1 MDISEIYEKQIQ
13 YVQQKFM
20 DIAIHADV
28 VYSESGIPLKLRL
41 YLIDGSVIYVFYS
54 VTGKYSYH
62 WERRIIDGTIYRH
75 DNAPH
80 TKWKDIKTF
89 PKHFHDGS
97 DSNGKES
104 LISEEPL
111 IALDEFLNF
120 ARRKIIGGLGE

>member
-1 MDISEIYEKQIQ
+1 
-13 YVQQKFM
+13 M

-120 ARRKIIGGLGE
+120 ARRKIIGGLGAHLTQ

>member
-1 MDISEIYEKQIQ
+1 
-13 YVQQKFM
+13 M

>member
-1 MDISEIYEKQIQ
+1 
-13 YVQQKFM
+13 M

-28 VYSESGIPLKLRL
+28 VYSESGVPLKLRL

-80 TKWKDIKTF
+80 IKWKAIETF

-97 DSNGKES
+97 DGNGKES
-104 LISEEPL
+104 LISEDPL
-111 IALDEFLNF
+111 IAIDEFLNF
-120 ARRKIIGGLGE
+120 ARRKIIGGLGDKHGQSFD